1 MARAKKK
8 TKPKLQPADFL
19 GMITNY
25 ITELIEAMDWNP
37 EEQVIHREVDF
48 ADWLADEPDFLKIP
62 SSAELQD
69 NDDEEEV
76 KNILRQKAL
85 MYLCRYFNAECMSEL
100 LVYTEKEG
108 ALLDFFDEEYLRQG
122 RRDTSS
128 RAEWEKALDDF
139 IEDEQYMFFTDDV
152 MADQRAD
159 DWEAAEEQVALDE
172 AIANNAISSVKEN
185 IESTEDIPE
194 EEFAI
199 GMAEEKGLE
208 LPQIPADTDASVDS
222 FIESISSEDHVH
234 GPDCNHHHIPAQSPV
249 DDWAPVSTQEGVPG
263 SYLLWKWEI
272 KAVIEKHKKA
282 NEDEHP
288 VKALANGAKELV
300 ESGAVTTKGGLL
312 DALLELIEAEP
323 ADALTIVKCF
333 EQLN

>member
-8 TKPKLQPADFL
+8 TKPKLQPADYL

-25 ITELIEAMDWNP
+25 ITELISAMEWDQ
-37 EEQVIHREVDF
+37 EDIVIHRENDF

-62 SSAELQD
+62 SSKELQD

-100 LVYTEKEG
+100 MVYAKDEV
-108 ALLDFFDEEYLRQG
+108 ALLDSFDEESD
-122 RRDTSS
+122 DTST

-139 IEDEQYMFFTDDV
+139 IEDDQYMFFADDI

-194 EEFAI
+194 KEFAI
-199 GMAEEKGLE
+199 GMAEENGLE

-222 FIESISSEDHVH
+222 FIESITSEDHVH
-234 GPDCNHHHIPAQSPV
+234 GPDCNHHIPAQSPV

-282 NEDEHP
+282 NENEHP

-300 ESGAVTTKGGLL
+300 DSGAVTTKGGLL

>member
-1 MARAKKK
+1 MEGFR
-8 TKPKLQPADFL
+8 
-19 GMITNY
+19 
-25 ITELIEAMDWNP
+25 
-37 EEQVIHREVDF
+37 
-48 ADWLADEPDFLKIP
+48 P
-62 SSAELQD
+62 S
-69 NDDEEEV
+69 
-76 KNILRQKAL
+76 
-85 MYLCRYFNAECMSEL
+85 
-100 LVYTEKEG
+100 T
-108 ALLDFFDEEYLRQG
+108 
-122 RRDTSS
+122 

-139 IEDEQYMFFTDDV
+139 IEDDQYMFFTDDV

-222 FIESISSEDHVH
+222 FIESITSEGHVH
-234 GPDCNHHHIPAQSPV
+234 GPDCNHHIPAQSPV

-282 NEDEHP
+282 NENEHP
-288 VKALANGAKELV
+288 VKALANGAEELV
-300 ESGAVTTKGGLL
+300 KSGAVTTKGGLL

>member
-25 ITELIEAMDWNP
+25 ITELIEAMDWNQ
-37 EEQVIHREVDF
+37 EGQVIHREVDF

-69 NDDEEEV
+69 NDDEEVV

-108 ALLDFFDEEYLRQG
+108 ALLDFFDEES
-122 RRDTSS
+122 DETST

-199 GMAEEKGLE
+199 GMAEENGLE

-222 FIESISSEDHVH
+222 FIESITSEDHVH
-234 GPDCNHHHIPAQSPV
+234 GPDCNHHIPAQSPV